1 LNSSPHSDSL
11 GRPIKVGREEM
22 VTAWLTAEKY
32 SRLDFDAI
40 DRQCVRQA
48 EYLERELSTVP
59 GLKLERT
66 PVDRTRKIRRVQGH
80 WDEQARGITAGD
92 VERLL
97 MEGEPRIAVGRAQP
111 QGIELTVFMNEAGD
125 EKTAVKRLREIFKA

>member
-1 LNSSPHSDSL
+1 
-11 GRPIKVGREEM
+11 M
-22 VTAWLTAEKY
+22 
-32 SRLDFDAI
+32 
-40 DRQCVRQA
+40 
-48 EYLERELSTVP
+48 ERELSAVP

-66 PVDRTRKIRRVQGH
+66 PVDRTRKIRRVQVH
-80 WDEQARGITAGD
+80 WDEQALGITAGD

-125 EKTAVKRLREIFKA
+125 EKAAVKRLREIFKA